1 MQKEHKQTLDD
12 GEPIKWNFSVDAFM
26 SQTYDFSNDSLNALY
41 QKTKATQWD
50 VNTDID
56 WSYELNPDNPLGMP
70 DGTLLIYGTDVW
82 NKMNE
87 KNRAEIRHHSQG
99 WTLSQVLH
107 GEQAALICA
116 SKLAVAEESLSARL
130 CAAGQIIDEARHI
143 EAFGR
148 LVNNKL
154 PISYP
159 MSKALKGLLEETITT
174 SKLDMTNLGMQVLV
188 EGIAL
193 SLFQSMVAYTKDPFI
208 KDLMT
213 RIQRDEARHFAI
225 GRITL
230 GSVYKEMSSTERKER
245 EEFVVEGAYTLYE
258 HLCADDI
265 WEPMGLSKKECSHLV
280 RSSEVANS
288 MRRSIFRRLVP
299 TIREMG
305 LLTPRVSDA
314 FEKLKVLD
322 YAAMPMPA

>member
-1 MQKEHKQTLDD
+1 MQAALEQTLDD
-12 GEPIKWNFSVDAFM
+12 SQPIKWNFSVDAYM
-26 SQTYDFSNDSLNALY
+26 AETYDFSDHDLNALY
-41 QKTKATQWD
+41 QKTKANQWD

-70 DGTLLIYGTDVW
+70 DGTLLIYGTDIW
-82 NKMNE
+82 NKLDE
-87 KNRAEIRHHSQG
+87 KGRAEIRHHSQG

-107 GEQAALICA
+107 GEQAAMICA
-116 SKLAVAEESLSARL
+116 AKLAAAEESLSARL
-130 CAAGQIIDEARHI
+130 CAAGQMIDEARHI

-148 LVNNKL
+148 LVNDKL

-159 MSKALKGLLEETITT
+159 MSKALKSLLEDTIT
-174 SKLDMTNLGMQVLV
+174 SNKLDMTNLGMQVLV

-193 SLFQSMVAYTKDPFI
+193 SLFQSIVAYSKDPFI
-208 KDLMT
+208 KDLVS
-213 RIQRDEARHFAI
+213 RIQRDEARHFAM

-230 GSVYKEMSSTERKER
+230 CRVYKEMSGTERKER
-245 EEFVVEGAYTLYE
+245 EEFVAEGAHTLYE

-280 RSSEVANS
+280 RNSEVANS

-305 LLTPRVSDA
+305 LLSPRVRDT
-314 FEKLKVLD
+314 FEKLGVLD

>member
-1 MQKEHKQTLDD
+1 
-12 GEPIKWNFSVDAFM
+12 
-26 SQTYDFSNDSLNALY
+26 
-41 QKTKATQWD
+41 
-50 VNTDID
+50 
-56 WSYELNPDNPLGMP
+56 
-70 DGTLLIYGTDVW
+70 
-82 NKMNE
+82 
-87 KNRAEIRHHSQG
+87 
-99 WTLSQVLH
+99 
-107 GEQAALICA
+107 
-116 SKLAVAEESLSARL
+116 
-130 CAAGQIIDEARHI
+130 
-143 EAFGR
+143 
-148 LVNNKL
+148 
-154 PISYP
+154 
-159 MSKALKGLLEETITT
+159 MSKALKGLLEDTITT

-230 GSVYKEMSSTERKER
+230 GSVYKEMSGTERKER

-314 FEKLKVLD
+314 FEKLRVLD